1 MITVSTQTRT
11 KNPHKFAASIGSNEI
26 TQTLSHITEIMLT
39 TYLCGQ
45 FGWHDKLNE
54 EQFLIYRVY
63 GKPLAERLGFE
74 LSNKFN
80 DAAFVWAREKVDN
93 YNWMYTLWVALNKK
107 YFDFFEKAYDGFK
120 FSSYLMVEN
129 IFQNGKKLS

>member
-1 MITVSTQTRT
+1 MLATQTQIR
-11 KNPHKFAASIGSNEI
+11 KKDPHKFANSIKKDEMA
-26 TQTLSHITEIMLT
+26 QTLDHITEVMLT

-80 DAAFVWAREKVDN
+80 ETAFIWARENVDN

-107 YFDFFEKAYDGFK
+107 YFDFFGKAYDGFK

-129 IFQNGKKLS
+129 IFQNGKKI